1 MDSDPRETQEFII
14 KEMGCSS
21 MPRPVIW
28 CWPNRPCFLI
38 TEDKNEARNKMHLN
52 VYETKARKTDYF
64 AYVISN

>member
-1 MDSDPRETQEFII
+1 
-14 KEMGCSS
+14 